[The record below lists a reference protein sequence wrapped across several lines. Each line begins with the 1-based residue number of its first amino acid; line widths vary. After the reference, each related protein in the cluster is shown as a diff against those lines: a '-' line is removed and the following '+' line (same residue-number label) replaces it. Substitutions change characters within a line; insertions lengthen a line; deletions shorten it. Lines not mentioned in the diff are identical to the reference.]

1 MITPS
6 GKLVVASDV
15 GVMISSGLHGGTWT
29 RLGSN
34 LPDVPVND
42 LRLIAAH
49 GSTASYI
56 LAATHGRGLWKIA
69 TP

>member
-1 MITPS
+1 M
-6 GKLVVASDV
+6 VASDI

-34 LPDVPVND
+34 LPTASVND
-42 LRLIAAH
+42 LQLIAAH